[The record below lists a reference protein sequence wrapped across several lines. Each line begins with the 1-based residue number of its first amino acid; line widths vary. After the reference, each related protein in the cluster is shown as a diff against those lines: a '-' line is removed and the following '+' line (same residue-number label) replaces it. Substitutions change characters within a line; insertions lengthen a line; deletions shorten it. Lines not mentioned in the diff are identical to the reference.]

1 MIISFQKFFAV
12 TVFFLLRIDF
22 VIGQTVTIDN
32 LALTATSGLTMTV
45 SGDFRNQN
53 GGTIDN
59 AGIITVSGNWIN
71 NAANNVFT
79 TNSGTVQMIGTSAQT
94 IGGTSSTSFYN
105 LTLNNTNASTTRY
118 TLGKDQTVKS
128 TLTLTVGQL
137 DLSTYTMTIGN
148 SIASTGTLIYT
159 SGWLYGGT
167 LKRWLGTSTIADSA
181 SAGFF
186 PIGSST
192 NYRPIYLSAPVIAP
206 SVGGTVSVS
215 HTNIAGNTAVSFT
228 DINVIIDR
236 MCNPYWTIAPAT
248 GLSGGIYNLRIDGT
262 GFTGITDFTQLRLI
276 ITGSSVGTNGINSGS
291 NSNPQVNRT
300 GLTVTD
306 LTNNFHFGY
315 PASAALPIELISF
328 TAIPFFSDVRV
339 NWITASETNT
349 DYFII
354 ERSPD
359 GSVYEEVAR
368 VQGAGNSSNNSYYT
382 TDDFNPLPGMS
393 FYRLVEI
400 DLDGSIVYFQ
410 PVSVRL
416 FNTNNEFEITATH
429 STNEQVKL
437 TIYSSVEENFV
448 LDFYDSI
455 GKLIF
460 HQTGKLTVG
469 YQDISIPLANKAM
482 GIYMITVRTS
492 SRIISKKVI

>member
-118 TLGKDQTVKS
+118 ALGKDQTVKS

-236 MCNPYWTIAPAT
+236 MCNTYWTISPAT
-248 GLSGGIYNLRIDGT
+248 GLSGGI
-262 GFTGITDFTQLRLI
+262 
-276 ITGSSVGTNGINSGS
+276 
-291 NSNPQVNRT
+291 
-300 GLTVTD
+300 
-306 LTNNFHFGY
+306 
-315 PASAALPIELISF
+315 
-328 TAIPFFSDVRV
+328 
-339 NWITASETNT
+339 
-349 DYFII
+349 
-354 ERSPD
+354 
-359 GSVYEEVAR
+359 
-368 VQGAGNSSNNSYYT
+368 
-382 TDDFNPLPGMS
+382 
-393 FYRLVEI
+393 
-400 DLDGSIVYFQ
+400 
-410 PVSVRL
+410 
-416 FNTNNEFEITATH
+416 
-429 STNEQVKL
+429 
-437 TIYSSVEENFV
+437 
-448 LDFYDSI
+448 
-455 GKLIF
+455 
-460 HQTGKLTVG
+460 
-469 YQDISIPLANKAM
+469 
-482 GIYMITVRTS
+482 
-492 SRIISKKVI
+492 